1 MKTRFGTETVD
12 ELDRKDFKGVHGF
25 SEFRKE
31 KRRLVEEYRMAG
43 MNVYSSSRC
52 TRDWKNER

>member
-52 TRDWKNER
+52 TRDWKN